1 MVLNQGL
8 LIVLS
13 GAPLIAPQ
21 LLMYNFMHQNSP
33 LIELPVYWLI
43 SHSLIALQ
51 FATFLMFTFLNLT
64 IFTGPLRPRMY
75 YYLYFTDEETDLEKG
90 YMICHGARK

>member
-51 FATFLMFTFLNLT
+51 FATFLMFTFLNPSSQDPCDPGC
-64 IFTGPLRPRMY
+64 IIICISQMKKQILRKV
-75 YYLYFTDEETDLEKG
+75 T
-90 YMICHGARK
+90 